1 MEYKRNEAT
10 RNRPE
15 GDRVLD
21 ALYVFVDLP
30 DFIRQLRE
38 EKTWE
43 KNDRNGITV
52 FKTSHLTMVLTVM
65 HEKAMIRDNRV
76 DGLFTLQV
84 LEGTLRVTTIDGDFE
99 LKEKQL
105 ISLHSNEPHTIE
117 AVTEA
122 AFLLSNY
129 TVDENNNAEPTDKL
143 S

>member
-21 ALYVFVDLP
+21 ALYVVVDIP
-30 DFIRQLRE
+30 DYLRQLRE

-52 FKTSHLTMVLTVM
+52 FKTHNLTMVLTVM
-65 HEKAMIRDNRV
+65 HPKAVIKDNKV
-76 DGLFTLQV
+76 DGLVTLQV
-84 LEGTLRVTTIDGDFE
+84 IEGTLRVTTIDGDFE

-105 ISLHSNEPHTIE
+105 INLHSNEPHSIE
-117 AVTEA
+117 AITEA

-129 TVDENNNAEPTDKL
+129 IRGEE
-143 S
+143 

>member
-21 ALYVFVDLP
+21 ALYVVVDIP
-30 DFIRQLRE
+30 DYLRQLRE

-52 FKTSHLTMVLTVM
+52 FKTSFMTMVLTAM
-65 HEKAMIRDNRV
+65 HEKAMIRDNKV
-76 DGLFTLQV
+76 DGLLTIQV
-84 LEGTLRVTTIDGDFE
+84 VEGSLRITTIDGDFE

-105 ISLHSNEPHTIE
+105 VSIHANETHTIE
-117 AVTEA
+117 AITEA
-122 AFLLSNY
+122 AFLLTNY
-129 TVDENNNAEPTDKL
+129 TLA